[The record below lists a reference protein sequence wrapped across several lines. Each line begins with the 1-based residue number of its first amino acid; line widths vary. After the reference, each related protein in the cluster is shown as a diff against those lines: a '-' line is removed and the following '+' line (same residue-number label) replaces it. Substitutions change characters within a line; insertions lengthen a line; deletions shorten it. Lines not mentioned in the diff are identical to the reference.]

1 MSIISCTVAATTYQS
16 CISLLVNQVFHNLY
30 IIMMKSYN
38 MLVSQGPVRYIIV
51 HIHEPKKKK
60 GKRCH
65 FQPKDT
71 KQQVQKVG
79 DMFRGLKCH
88 FLGKRA
94 GFVEIYL
101 NSSVSNPI

>member
-1 MSIISCTVAATTYQS
+1 MSIIFCTAAATTYQS
-16 CISLLVNQVFHNLY
+16 CISLLVNQVFHNLC

-60 GKRCH
+60 GKRGD
-65 FQPKDT
+65 FQPKHR
-71 KQQVQKVG
+71 KQGMQKVG

-88 FLGKRA
+88 FSGKGG
-94 GFVEIYL
+94 GFVKIYL